1 MHDHERTLTGR
12 IGRDEHP
19 TSEDAWSES
28 GRDAPGRRSSKGR
41 SNDAR
46 MTLLDGRAA
55 LVTGAANGIGRAIA
69 ERLAAEGARVAA
81 VDVEACSRS
90 RSLRAR
96 GALGPVGDRVA
107 RWAARGR
114 PKPSIGPID
123 VLVNNAGVFEPALAV
138 DLTLDSYRA
147 CARGQPARAGLPR
160 EPGGSGMIERGYGRI
175 VNITSVHGRFGE
187 ETAISYDV
195 AKGGLEQA
203 TRTLAVELSRHGV
216 LVNAVAPG
224 FVATRMSVVDGKDE
238 LESDWF
244 NDVYVKYGKI
254 PIRRYAMPDE
264 IAEHVAWLGSERN
277 TYMTGQVLTV
287 DGGLTVT
294 F

>member
-1 MHDHERTLTGR
+1 MPARHEA
-12 IGRDEHP
+12 H
-19 TSEDAWSES
+19 S
-28 GRDAPGRRSSKGR
+28 GGDRDAP
-41 SNDAR
+41 
-46 MTLLDGRAA
+46 MTLLEGRTA

-69 ERLAAEGARVAA
+69 ERLAAEGARVVA
-81 VDVEACSRS
+81 VDVEEVPDLGASVHGLRWDLS
-90 RSLRAR
+90 ETESLDGLLAE
-96 GALGPVGDRVA
+96 
-107 RWAARGR
+107 AAAA
-114 PKPSIGPID
+114 IGPLD
-123 VLVNNAGVFEPALAV
+123 VLVNNAGIFEPALAV
-138 DLTLDSYRA
+138 DLTVESYERVLAVNLHAPVFLASRA
-147 CARGQPARAGLPR
+147 AR
-160 EPGGSGMIERGYGRI
+160 GMIERGYGRI

-187 ETAISYDV
+187 ELALSYDI

-224 FVATRMSVVDGKDE
+224 FVATRMSVVAGKDE

-244 NDVYVKYGKI
+244 KDVYINYGKL
-254 PIRRYAMPDE
+254 PIRRYALPEE

>member
-1 MHDHERTLTGR
+1 MKLLE
-12 IGRDEHP
+12 
-19 TSEDAWSES
+19 
-28 GRDAPGRRSSKGR
+28 GRR
-41 SNDAR
+41 
-46 MTLLDGRAA
+46 A

-69 ERLAAEGARVAA
+69 QCLAAEGAKVAA
-81 VDVEACSRS
+81 VDLEEVPDLGAFVHGLTWDLAETGSLDELLEAAEV
-90 RSLRAR
+90 L
-96 GALGPVGDRVA
+96 
-107 RWAARGR
+107 
-114 PKPSIGPID
+114 IGPLD
-123 VLVNNAGVFEPALAV
+123 VLVNNAGVFEPALCI
-138 DLTLDSYRA
+138 DLTLALYNRVLAVNLHAPVFLASRA
-147 CARGQPARAGLPR
+147 ARG
-160 EPGGSGMIERGYGRI
+160 MIDRGYGRI
-175 VNITSVHGRFGE
+175 VNITSIHGRFGE
-187 ETAISYDV
+187 ELALSYDV

-244 NDVYVKYGKI
+244 TDVYVKYGKI
-254 PIRRYAMPDE
+254 PIRRYAMPAE
-264 IAEHVAWLGSERN
+264 IAEHVAWLSSERN

>member
-1 MHDHERTLTGR
+1 MKLLEGRT
-12 IGRDEHP
+12 
-19 TSEDAWSES
+19 
-28 GRDAPGRRSSKGR
+28 
-41 SNDAR
+41 
-46 MTLLDGRAA
+46 A
-55 LVTGAANGIGRAIA
+55 LVTGGANGIGRGIA
-69 ERLAAEGARVAA
+69 ECLAAEGARVAA
-81 VDVEACSRS
+81 VDLEDVPDLGSSVHGLRWDLAETGSLAELLAEAEH
-90 RSLRAR
+90 L
-96 GALGPVGDRVA
+96 
-107 RWAARGR
+107 
-114 PKPSIGPID
+114 IGPLD
-123 VLVNNAGVFEPALAV
+123 VLVNNAGVFEPALGI
-138 DLTLDSYRA
+138 DLTLESYNRVLA
-147 CARGQPARAGLPR
+147 VNLHAPVFLSSVAARG
-160 EPGGSGMIERGYGRI
+160 MIDRGYGRI

-187 ETAISYDV
+187 ELALSYDV

-224 FVATRMSVVDGKDE
+224 FVATRMSIVDGKDE

-254 PIRRYAMPDE
+254 PIRRYAMPAE
-264 IAEHVAWLGSERN
+264 IAEHVAWLGSARN

>member
-1 MHDHERTLTGR
+1 
-12 IGRDEHP
+12 
-19 TSEDAWSES
+19 
-28 GRDAPGRRSSKGR
+28 
-41 SNDAR
+41 
-46 MTLLDGRAA
+46 MTLLEGRTA

-69 ERLAAEGARVAA
+69 ERLAAEGALVVA
-81 VDVEACSRS
+81 VDVEEVPDLGAAVHGLRWDLSETE
-90 RSLRAR
+90 SLERLLAE
-96 GALGPVGDRVA
+96 AD
-107 RWAARGR
+107 AA
-114 PKPSIGPID
+114 IGPLD

-138 DLTLDSYRA
+138 DLTLASYNRVLAVNLHAPVFLASRA
-147 CARGQPARAGLPR
+147 ARG
-160 EPGGSGMIERGYGRI
+160 MIARGYGRI

-187 ETAISYDV
+187 ELALSYDV

-224 FVATRMSVVDGKDE
+224 FVSTRMSVVDGKNE

-244 NDVYVKYGKI
+244 TDVYVKYGKI
-254 PIRRYAMPDE
+254 PIRRCAMPEE
-264 IAEHVAWLGSERN
+264 IAEHVAWLSSERN
-277 TYMTGQVLTV
+277 TYLTGQVLTV